1 MIYKPLSATFKIK
14 FSIGIAIIVAVCNI
28 VLLVRLPHTTCNHI
42 LRLDVVYF
50 EHFLPLIH
58 VTTVFL
64 FAGVAAI
71 TVQFSSLLFIAI
83 ALLYNFM

>member
-1 MIYKPLSATFKIK
+1 M
-14 FSIGIAIIVAVCNI
+14 
-28 VLLVRLPHTTCNHI
+28 
-42 LRLDVVYF
+42 LRLDVYF
-50 EHFLPLIH
+50 ERFLPLIH

>member
-1 MIYKPLSATFKIK
+1 M
-14 FSIGIAIIVAVCNI
+14 IVAVGNI
-28 VLLVRLPHTTCNHI
+28 VLYQHTACNHI
-42 LRLDVVYF
+42 LHLDVYF
-50 EHFLPLIH
+50 ERVLPLIYA
-58 VTTVFL
+58 TTVFL